1 MKFYSVVLMLLLL
14 FCSMFISGLVSA
26 NSNKVV
32 LETHVT
38 ETLLVPQ
45 STESLSWQRVS
56 PESLTM
62 PRKIERIGGKGC
74 GIFSFNIDQQGA
86 TTDIKTEAIV
96 STFGMRRLAKEYL
109 ESWQWEAKPS
119 GGIEETVLLRLDFC
133 IGGATKQE
141 VQDICEHQASLP
153 CTR

>member
-14 FCSMFISGLVSA
+14 FFSIFNSGLVSA

-86 TTDIKTEAIV
+86 TKDIKTEAIV
-96 STFGMRRLAKEYL
+96 SLVVVTANIPNKRAK
-109 ESWQWEAKPS
+109 A
-119 GGIEETVLLRLDFC
+119 GIGS
-133 IGGATKQE
+133 I
-141 VQDICEHQASLP
+141 P
-153 CTR
+153 